1 MKYTLASE
9 YNIKSAMI
17 ISVLSFINFVSNI
30 CQYLINF
37 LNLFVIKIY

>member
-17 ISVLSFINFVSNI
+17 ISVLSFINFASNI
-30 CQYLINF
+30 FPNLINF
-37 LNLFVIKIY
+37 LNLLVIKIY